1 MGTHKNKKNI
11 VNDKEKTKEA
21 LELLNKLIENNEK
34 KGSEWRRSENSLISI
49 IYTDQIKEL
58 EDLKKILNTLT
69 DEKGIEYVWT
79 TEEIEETQLETRQER
94 ALEKGEKVLE
104 LIDKLLW
111 NISDSKERWINTSV
125 NHEAFN
131 TPKQFSILMEKA
143 IFLGI
148 VIRDLGNMKRTLEK

>member
-1 MGTHKNKKNI
+1 MIRRNLRKMILTDKNKIKN
-11 VNDKEKTKEA
+11 A
-21 LELLNKLIENNEK
+21 LELIRAFEPIGVYINDDPHQVEILI
-34 KGSEWRRSENSLISI
+34 
-49 IYTDQIKEL
+49 

-131 TPKQFSILMEKA
+131 SFLDAVISNLEK
-143 IFLGI
+143 
-148 VIRDLGNMKRTLEK
+148 MKKTLEP